1 MTDSGQQRTILHVDM
16 DAFFAA
22 VEQLDNPDLRGKP
35 VIVGGLGPRG
45 VVSTASYEAR
55 PFGVHSALPM
65 ARARRLCPGGVYLA
79 PRMERYREISAQ
91 VFEVF
96 QRYTPEVEGLS
107 LDEAFLDAS
116 GSLRLFGSGAD
127 IARRIQADIRAE
139 TGLSASVGVAHNKF
153 LAKLASDLDKPAG
166 LTVIEPDRVQ
176 RMLDPM
182 PVKRLWGVGVST
194 ERRLR
199 DAGILTFGQL
209 RRAQPQWLQSV
220 LGNRAAALQALA
232 AGRDDR
238 PVVRGGGRDRS
249 VSHETTFDHDIRDP
263 DILLEAL
270 QRLSE
275 AVGRRLRR
283 KRLAG
288 RTVNL
293 KIRDQ
298 DFRTMTRSH
307 TVSTPLQDGRSL
319 YREAKRLLRLWLG
332 EHRGT
337 PVRLLGM
344 GVSNL
349 VEAAAEKSE
358 PGVDEALD
366 SIRDR
371 FGDGTIRR
379 GRG

>member
-1 MTDSGQQRTILHVDM
+1 MTETGQQRIILHVDM

-22 VEQLDNPDLRGKP
+22 VEQLDDPDLRGQP

-55 PFGVHSALPM
+55 PFGVHSAQPM
-65 ARARRLCPGGVYLA
+65 ARARRLCPGGVFLA
-79 PRMERYREISAQ
+79 PRMARYRGISSQVLQ
-91 VFEVF
+91 VFH
-96 QRYTPEVEGLS
+96 RYTPVVEGLS

-116 GSLRLFGSGAD
+116 GSLRLFGSGAE
-127 IARRIQADIRAE
+127 IARRILADIRAE

-182 PVKRLWGVGVST
+182 PVKRLWGVGAST

-199 DAGILTFGQL
+199 EAGVLTFGQL

-232 AGRDDR
+232 AGYDDR
-238 PVVRGGGRDRS
+238 PVVGGGGRDRS
-249 VSHETTFDHDIRDP
+249 VSHETTFDTDIGDP
-263 DILLEAL
+263 ARLFAVL
-270 QRLSE
+270 QQLSE

-288 RTVNL
+288 RTVNI
-293 KIRDQ
+293 KIRDHH
-298 DFRTMTRSH
+298 FRTMTRAH
-307 TVSTPLQDGRSL
+307 TLATPLRDGMPL

-332 EHRGT
+332 ENRGT
-337 PVRLLGM
+337 PVRLLGV

-349 VEAAAEKSE
+349 VEAAAEIPGS
-358 PGVDEALD
+358 GVDEALD
-366 SIRDR
+366 RIRDR
-371 FGDGTIRR
+371 FGDDTIRR